1 MKCIKCNKPIPEG
14 RLKILPNA
22 KECVGCS
29 STERNYVRTIISGKT
44 TYSEVEVIKNKD
56 TKDYLKRLDSKGRQG
71 FGSMLYRA
79 SRTETS
85 SPSASLKTNIRKL
98 PEFSQEVYK
107 NVLKEALDWLDHDK
121 EYALQKIEK
130 AYKSEQISGINRRYA
145 RELIETLKPSPK
157 KEVKLKVNESV
168 DEEILDA
175 FKYWKQ

>member
-29 STERNYVRTIISGKT
+29 SVERNYVRTIISGKT

-98 PEFSQEVYK
+98 PEFSQEVYQR
-107 NVLKEALDWLDHDK
+107 VLKEALDWLDHDK

-130 AYKSEQISGINRRYA
+130 AFKSEQISGINRRHA
-145 RELIETLKPSPK
+145 REIIETLKPSPK

>member
-1 MKCIKCNKPIPEG
+1 MKCIKCNEPIPEG

-29 STERNYVRTIISGKT
+29 STERNYVRPIISGKT
-44 TYSEVEVIKNKD
+44 TYSEVEIIKNKD

-79 SRTETS
+79 SRNESNT
-85 SPSASLKTNIRKL
+85 PSASLKTNIRKL
-98 PEFSQEVYK
+98 PEFSQEVYQR
-107 NVLKEALDWLDHDK
+107 VLKEALDWLDHDK

-130 AYKSEQISGINRRYA
+130 AFKSEQISGINRRYA
-145 RELIETLKPSPK
+145 REIIETLKPSPK

>member
-29 STERNYVRTIISGKT
+29 STERNYVRPIISGKT

-56 TKDYLKRLDSKGRQG
+56 TKDYLRRLDSKGRQG

-79 SRTETS
+79 SRNES
-85 SPSASLKTNIRKL
+85 NSPSASLKTNIRKL
-98 PEFSQEVYK
+98 PEFSQEVYQ

-130 AYKSEQISGINRRYA
+130 AYQNEQISGINRRYVK
-145 RELIETLKPSPK
+145 EIIETLKPSPK